1 MQLHSLEADASQ
13 SGCAQAEGLF
23 IWLAQEGRNGSVP
36 DKGKSFFFYSVVSN
50 CRYRL
55 TKEYYYEPDGRKNEL
70 LPQFRQKTTKVSDV
84 ELSEWL
90 SGGTSVR
97 SICSQGDK
105 QRAAGSHTPKSTQGQ
120 QMTEANW
127 KTNEKCKCNLD
138 SGVAVYLR
146 ENVWTQREIS
156 SVSSWC
162 WFLLYWPR
170 FWLVQLK
177 FPRMPLFFSIIVCK
191 SIRC

>member
-1 MQLHSLEADASQ
+1 MQPHSLESDASQ

-23 IWLAQEGRNGSVP
+23 YMTCSRGEKWLSAWQRNFF
-36 DKGKSFFFYSVVSN
+36 SFDSVVSN

-55 TKEYYYEPDGRKNEL
+55 TKEYYNVTDGRKNEL
-70 LPQFRQKTTKVSDV
+70 SPRFRQKTMKVSDV

-120 QMTEANW
+120 QMTAANW
-127 KTNEKCKCNLD
+127 KTNEVNKCNLD
-138 SGVAVYLR
+138 SGVAVYICVKMFGHRGKLAPWAPDSAFYYTGPDSDWCSWNSHVCLR
-146 ENVWTQREIS
+146 S
-156 SVSSWC
+156 
-162 WFLLYWPR
+162 
-170 FWLVQLK
+170 LVL
-177 FPRMPLFFSIIVCK
+177 
-191 SIRC
+191 